1 MVTKGKVA
9 NVGMALEA
17 HGNIPG
23 SETTNGIPYC
33 IQADTAPHVMNYLD
47 DLLVPG
53 TPLPMGLHCQTPLM
67 SGAKL
72 PKELLAT
79 ATYVTLSM
87 LPGGTPNIG
96 EPTNSTA
103 WQMWKAKSKCCWL
116 VQ

>member
-17 HGNIPG
+17 RGNIHG
-23 SETTNGIPYC
+23 SETSNGIPCC
-33 IQADTAPHVMNYLD
+33 IQAGTAPHVMNYLD
-47 DLLVPG
+47 GLLVPR
-53 TPLPMGLHCQTPLM
+53 TSLPMGLHCQAPLM

-79 ATYVTLSM
+79 ATNVTLSM
-87 LPGGTPNIG
+87 LPGGTLNIG

-103 WQMWKAKSKCCWL
+103 
-116 VQ
+116 